1 MYLNLGLDSS
11 ILNGVL
17 DNDVAKHNRYLYGT
31 NLEVFPVLTLSNFKK
46 SLILCDMGAYDNEIK
61 KQINQNYPEATII

>member
-17 DNDVAKHNRYLYGT
+17 DNDVAKHNKYLYGAS
-31 NLEVFPVLTLSNFKK
+31 LEVFPVTTLTNFKK
-46 SLILCDMGAYDNEIK
+46 PLILCDMGAYDDEIR
-61 KQINQNYPEATII
+61 KQINQNYPHANIL